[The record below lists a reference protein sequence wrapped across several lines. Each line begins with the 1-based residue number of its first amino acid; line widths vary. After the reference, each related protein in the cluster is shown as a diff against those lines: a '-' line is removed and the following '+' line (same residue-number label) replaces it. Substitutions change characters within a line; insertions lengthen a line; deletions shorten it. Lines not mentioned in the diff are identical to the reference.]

1 MAGQSAGGSIP
12 ARSDSAQKSAFL
24 RSIGQFIIFRSG
36 FESAV
41 DTGVKP
47 AYDDYQLKQTFS
59 NGAIHA
65 Y

>member
-1 MAGQSAGGSIP
+1 LRDPIP
-12 ARSDSAQKSAFL
+12 PKKAPSRDATG
-24 RSIGQFIIFRSG
+24 RFIIFRSG